1 MNTFLPENFPSSRT
15 KSQFYHR
22 WISLFLIFLDVLKS
36 PEYHLSVSTKII
48 SIASQKN
55 RIRDPVFFY
64 YKIRPKAGRRLW
76 LWPVE
81 HCPVTA
87 RLSFAFEKEVT
98 NFLLISLAFCRI
110 ISAVKFRLSRR
121 DFPQRLFSSPQSE
134 VHSVAFSNRL
144 AGARPTVMCN
154 RVTKRSRQQS
164 KLIPVTNY

>member
-1 MNTFLPENFPSSRT
+1 MGTSWKKLEII
-15 KSQFYHR
+15 K
-22 WISLFLIFLDVLKS
+22 IDLK
-36 PEYHLSVSTKII
+36 K
-48 SIASQKN
+48 
-55 RIRDPVFFY
+55 
-64 YKIRPKAGRRLW
+64 RPKAGRRLW

-144 AGARPTVMCN
+144 AGARPTVVCN
-154 RVTKRSRQQS
+154 QVTKRLRQQS
-164 KLIPVTNY
+164 KLISVTNYLKSQSSNIVKSNNFRCWPLISLIFCTTPIVTTQVARRYLDDI